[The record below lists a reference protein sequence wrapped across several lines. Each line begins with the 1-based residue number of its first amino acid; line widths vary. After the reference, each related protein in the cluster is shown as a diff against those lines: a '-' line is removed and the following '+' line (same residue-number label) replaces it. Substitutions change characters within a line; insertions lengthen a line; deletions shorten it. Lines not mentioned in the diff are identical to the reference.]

1 MPAILRIFV
10 YQLYALPTD
19 CGSYAGIGVIVG
31 QGGHLRQHEDLEHD
45 EVSTLP
51 VWQWPVAQSRPLY
64 CPTLLGS
71 FGLIEAD
78 GKSW

>member
-45 EVSTLP
+45 EVSTLL
-51 VWQWPVAQSRPLY
+51 VWHGPMATG
-64 CPTLLGS
+64 CPILSNSAWFVWFDRG
-71 FGLIEAD
+71 G
-78 GKSW
+78 W